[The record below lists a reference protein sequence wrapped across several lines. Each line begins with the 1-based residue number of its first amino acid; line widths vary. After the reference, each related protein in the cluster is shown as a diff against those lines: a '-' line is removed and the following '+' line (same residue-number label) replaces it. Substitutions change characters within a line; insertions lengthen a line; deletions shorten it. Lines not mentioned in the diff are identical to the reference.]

1 MVFLHALSD
10 ESGGALHGKRL
21 RVLNSENRCVDTHVC
36 VGSYGGPVSQGEHTT
51 EGHYSSRRCSGDI
64 HITSSC
70 CDMEEEVGVNSAT
83 ESTLHS
89 NSKSDDTIASSN
101 TGVASYAN
109 KSHAVHA
116 QNAFVSGW
124 MYMNEQGQMCGPYI
138 QQQLFEGLSTG
149 FLPDELPV
157 YPVLN
162 GLLMSPVPLKYFKQF
177 PDHIATGFVYLST
190 NPCTTMLPN
199 SLTSS
204 TKGSHIH
211 EQEGF
216 LGYSNFS
223 FQVQPQISIGHGS
236 SVSQAVTNSGI
247 ATPAAS
253 FLELDSEGPCWLL
266 EDDGGRKHGPHRL
279 SELYAWHFHGYLQGS
294 SMVYHI
300 HNKLKCSLLS
310 IINAWKAEGRGGDD
324 SSNAQVDKSNSA
336 LSFTSEICE
345 TFSLQ
350 LHGGVMKSV
359 RRVVLDEIISN
370 IIAETANM
378 KKMQRNLRLES
389 SNQAK
394 GTHLFDVE
402 KPEIVNQ
409 NVCSVEPNCRVG
421 ISGNISEQKC
431 TEVPGQSPAR
441 DCELRAFGITSDRSG
456 IAEVPAHSPRMA
468 KSIGGIENFNA
479 SCSVV
484 RGMLFKYCMEVAWNG
499 IFYDTIADYATAWR
513 RQKIWFSQPKLAF
526 PGSEGESLS
535 ESPALE
541 RDADCPP
548 GFESVN
554 LDTDGWAFPVLSH
567 LRGESSSEHRSF
579 VETFDCIRESVERE
593 LHAYAKDFLVEYA
606 GYYIEEEVSKLV
618 RLSGN
623 DTFHEENVETSFQL
637 HHESGSAD
645 LSTDSRSDN
654 VLMTAESSQTPV
666 EAVTSFPETSMD
678 SVSRILG
685 CIFTELCTELGNVII
700 SQETD
705 EPPPPGLDGS
715 IKTSF
720 PSGLCKF
727 RPVQSKECMPLRAEY
742 TSMAMCRQKLYD
754 EVLGEWKLFF
764 HGSLQQFVISWHNSK
779 NRRFDKEKSS
789 NVLRECAK
797 DKSAV
802 ITTEDGS
809 KSIHHPG
816 SCKMQSLSGQYT
828 YFRKKKQVK
837 KKVSLSS
844 QSATISGTGLMNLQ
858 AEKLREEEFS
868 KETAYAKTT
877 AVVPK
882 KRRLTKGQTES
893 SACSR
898 SLQVTLKRG
907 SPSKSTPEKTSRL
920 KKVKASDT
928 FKEGKA
934 SEVAIKPKKTEVVNQ
949 LQELED
955 RANININGSRTKRVA
970 SANCSKKM
978 QKLEKVSSKIKKK
991 QVIDHY
997 LLHPEEVS
1005 VPNGVSKKAQRRRD
1019 VLQKSK
1025 SSKSKTC
1032 KPCPISDG
1040 CARSSINGWEW
1051 HKWSM
1056 KASPAEKARSRG
1068 VQHILSK
1075 KTGSQISTFQ
1085 WSNSKGIS
1093 ARTNR
1098 VKMRN
1103 LLAAAEGADLLKA
1116 SQLKAR
1122 KKRLSFQRS
1131 RIHDWGLI
1139 AQEPIEAE
1147 DFVIEYVGEL
1157 IRPRV
1162 SDIRERHYEKMGIG
1176 SSYLFR
1182 LDDGYVVDATKRGGI
1197 ARFINHSCEPN
1208 CYTKIISVDGQ
1219 KRIFIYAK
1227 RHIDAGEE
1235 LTYNYKF
1242 PLEEKKIPCNCGS
1255 RRCRGSLN

>member
-1 MVFLHALSD
+1 MVSSHAFD
-10 ESGGALHGKRL
+10 ESGSSLSQRKRL
-21 RVLNSENRCVDTHVC
+21 RALNSEHRYVDSQVYI
-36 VGSYGGPVSQGEHTT
+36 GSYGGPVSQGEHTS
-51 EGHYSSRRCSGDI
+51 EGHYSFRGCSSYI
-64 HITSSC
+64 HSSSSC
-70 CDMEEEVGVNSAT
+70 CDMEEEIGANSAT
-83 ESTLHS
+83 ESTFQS
-89 NSKSDDTIASSN
+89 NSKNDDTLASRS
-101 TGVASYAN
+101 TGVASYMN

-149 FLPDELPV
+149 FLPDELLV
-157 YPVLN
+157 YPMLN
-162 GLLMSPVPLKYFKQF
+162 GSLISPVPLKYFKQF
-177 PDHIATGFVYLST
+177 PEHIATGFVYLSA

-199 SLTSS
+199 SLTSP
-204 TKGSHIH
+204 TKGSLVD

-216 LGYSNFS
+216 FGYSNLS
-223 FQVQPQISIGHGS
+223 FQVQTQISIDHGS
-236 SVSQAVTNSGI
+236 SVSQAVANSGI

-300 HNKLKCSLLS
+300 NDKFKCSLLS
-310 IINAWKAEGRGGDD
+310 IINAWKAEGRGGDNL
-324 SSNAQVDKSNSA
+324 SNAQVDKSNSA
-336 LSFTSEICE
+336 PSFISDISE

-350 LHGGVMKSV
+350 LHGVVMKSA

-370 IIAETANM
+370 IIADIANM
-378 KKMQRNLRLES
+378 KKVQGNLKLES

-394 GTHLFDVE
+394 GAHLLDDE
-402 KPEIVNQ
+402 KPEIV
-409 NVCSVEPNCRVG
+409 SVELNCG
-421 ISGNISEQKC
+421 LGGSGNISDQKC
-431 TEVPGQSPAR
+431 TEIPAQSPAP
-441 DCELRAFGITSDRSG
+441 DCELGAFGNISDRSCS
-456 IAEVPAHSPRMA
+456 AEVPAYSPRMA
-468 KSIGGIENFNA
+468 KSVGGIENFYA

-484 RGMLFKYCMEVAWNG
+484 CGMLFKYCMEVAWNG

-513 RQKIWFSQPKLAF
+513 HQNIWYSQPRLAL
-526 PGSEGESLS
+526 PGSEGEELMTVNQSLS
-535 ESPALE
+535 ELEALE

-554 LDTDGWAFPVLSH
+554 IVTVGRA
-567 LRGESSSEHRSF
+567 ESSSEHRSC
-579 VETFDCIRESVERE
+579 VEAINCIQESVERQ
-593 LHAYAKDFLVEYA
+593 LHASAKDSLVEFA
-606 GYYIEEEVSKLV
+606 GYVIEEEISKLV
-618 RLSGN
+618 RLSES
-623 DTFHEENVETSFQL
+623 DTFHEENVETSFQWHL
-637 HHESGSAD
+637 ESGSSD
-645 LSTDSRSDN
+645 LPMDSRSGN
-654 VLMTAESSQTPV
+654 VLMTAECSQTPL
-666 EAVTSFPETSMD
+666 EAVKSFPETSMD
-678 SVSRILG
+678 NVSRILG
-685 CIFTELCTELGNVII
+685 RIFTELCTELGNVVV
-700 SQETD
+700 SQETE

-715 IKTSF
+715 IKTPF
-720 PSGLCKF
+720 PSVLCKV
-727 RPVQSKECMPLRAEY
+727 RPVQSKECMPPSTEY

-754 EVLGEWKLFF
+754 EVLGECKVFL
-764 HGSLQQFVISWHNSK
+764 HGSLQEFVISWHDSK
-779 NRRFDKEKSS
+779 NHRFDKDTSS
-789 NVLRECAK
+789 NACRECAK
-797 DKSAV
+797 DESAA
-802 ITTEDGS
+802 ICTLEDGS
-809 KSIHHPG
+809 KSIQNPG
-816 SCKMQSLSGQYT
+816 SCKMQSFSGQHT
-828 YFRKKKQVK
+828 YFRKKLQIRK
-837 KKVSLSS
+837 KFSLSS
-844 QSATISGTGLMNLQ
+844 QSATISRTGLMNLQ
-858 AEKLREEEFS
+858 AEKFREEDSS
-868 KETAYAKTT
+868 KDTVPAKTT
-877 AVVPK
+877 AAVPK
-882 KRRLTKGQTES
+882 KRRLTKGQTEP

-898 SLQVTLKRG
+898 SFQATLKRG
-907 SPSKSTPEKTSRL
+907 LPSKSTPEKTSRL
-920 KKVKASDT
+920 KKFKASET
-928 FKEGKA
+928 FKECEA
-934 SEVAIKPKKTEVVNQ
+934 SEVAIKPKKTEVINQ
-949 LQELED
+949 LQEFED
-955 RANININGSRTKRVA
+955 RANINGNGFRTKRA
-970 SANCSKKM
+970 TSANCSKKM

-991 QVIDHY
+991 QAIDCYMPHS
-997 LLHPEEVS
+997 EEVL
-1005 VPNGVSKKAQRRRD
+1005 VPNGVPKKAQRRQD
-1019 VLQKSK
+1019 VSQKSK

-1056 KASPAEKARSRG
+1056 KACPAEKARSRG
-1068 VQHILSK
+1068 VQHIQSK
-1075 KTGSQISTFQ
+1075 KTGSQVNTFQ

-1103 LLAAAEGADLLKA
+1103 LLAAVEGADLLKA

-1157 IRPRV
+1157 IRPQV

-1227 RHIDAGEE
+1227 RHIAAGEE

>member
-1 MVFLHALSD
+1 MVSLRGLSD
-10 ESGGALHGKRL
+10 GESGGFSLPHRKRL
-21 RVLNSENRCVDTHVC
+21 RVLNSERGYVDSHVC
-36 VGSYGGPVSQGEHTT
+36 MGGYGGPVSPGEHAT
-51 EGHYSSRRCSGDI
+51 EGRHLFRGCSSSI
-64 HITSSC
+64 HGTSSC
-70 CDMEEEVGVNSAT
+70 CDMEEEIGANSAT
-83 ESTLHS
+83 ESTLQS
-89 NSKSDDTIASSN
+89 NSKSDETLASCN
-101 TGVASYAN
+101 TGVASYTN
-109 KSHAVHA
+109 KSHVVHA

-149 FLPDELPV
+149 FLPEELPV

-162 GLLMSPVPLKYFKQF
+162 GSLISPVPLKYFKQF
-177 PDHIATGFVYLST
+177 PVHIATGFVYLST

-199 SLTSS
+199 SVTSS
-204 TKGSHIH
+204 TKGSLIH

-216 LGYSNFS
+216 SGYGNLS
-223 FQVQPQISIGHGS
+223 FQVQSQISIGHGS
-236 SVSQAVTNSGI
+236 SSSQVVANSGI

-253 FLELDSEGPCWLL
+253 FLEMDREAPCWLL
-266 EDDGGRKHGPHRL
+266 EDDGGRKHGPHCL
-279 SELYAWHFHGYLQGS
+279 SELYAWYFHGYLQGS

-300 HNKLKCSLLS
+300 NNKFKCSLLS
-310 IINAWKAEGRGGDD
+310 IIDAWKAEGHGGDN
-324 SSNAQVDKSNSA
+324 SSNVQVDESNSA
-336 LSFTSEICE
+336 LSFASDISGA
-345 TFSLQ
+345 FSLQ

-359 RRVVLDEIISN
+359 RRVLLDEIISN
-370 IIAETANM
+370 IIADTANM
-378 KKMQRNLRLES
+378 KKMQRNLKLES

-394 GTHLFDVE
+394 GTNLLDVE
-402 KPEIVNQ
+402 EPEIVNQ
-409 NVCSVEPNCRVG
+409 SICSMEPVCGLGVC
-421 ISGNISEQKC
+421 GNISHRKC
-431 TEVPGQSPAR
+431 TEDPAQSPAR
-441 DCELRAFGITSDRSG
+441 DCELHAFGIISDRSC
-456 IAEVPAHSPRMA
+456 IAEVPAHSPRVY
-468 KSIGGIENFNA
+468 KSVGGIENFNA

-484 RGMLFKYCMEVAWNG
+484 CGMLFKYCMEVAWNG

-513 RQKIWFSQPKLAF
+513 RQKLWFGQPRLTF
-526 PGSEGESLS
+526 PSSEGEELMTVNSLS
-535 ESPALE
+535 ESPAME

-554 LDTDGWAFPVLSH
+554 IDTDGGAFLVLSA
-567 LRGESSSEHRSF
+567 LRGESSSEHRSS
-579 VETFDCIRESVERE
+579 VESINCIRERVERE
-593 LHAYAKDFLVEYA
+593 LHVDAKNSLVEYA
-606 GYYIEEEVSKLV
+606 RYFIEEEVSKLV
-618 RLSGN
+618 RLSEN
-623 DTFHEENVETSFQL
+623 DPFYEENFETLSQL
-637 HHESGSAD
+637 HHESSSSD
-645 LSTDSRSDN
+645 LPTDSRSDN

-678 SVSRILG
+678 NVSRILG
-685 CIFTELCTELGNVII
+685 CIFTELCTGLGNVIVG
-700 SQETD
+700 QETD

-715 IKTSF
+715 IKSSF
-720 PSGLCKF
+720 PSGLRKF
-727 RPVQSKECMPLRAEY
+727 QPVQSKECMPPRAEY

-754 EVLGEWKLFF
+754 EVLGEWKLLFR
-764 HGSLQQFVISWHNSK
+764 GSLQQFVISWHDSK
-779 NRRFDKEKSS
+779 KRRFDKEKSS
-789 NVLRECAK
+789 NVHRERAK
-797 DKSAV
+797 DESAV
-802 ITTEDGS
+802 VKSEDGS
-809 KSIHHPG
+809 KSLQH
-816 SCKMQSLSGQYT
+816 GQYT
-828 YFRKKKQVK
+828 YSRKKNQVRK
-837 KKVSLSS
+837 RVSLSS
-844 QSATISGTGLMNLQ
+844 QSVTISGAGSMNLR

-868 KETAYAKTT
+868 KDTAHVKTT

-893 SACSR
+893 SVCSR
-898 SLQVTLKRG
+898 SFQATLKRG
-907 SPSKSTPEKTSRL
+907 LPSKSTPEKTSRF
-920 KKVKASDT
+920 KKVKASVT
-928 FKEGKA
+928 FKEGEA
-934 SEVAIKPKKTEVVNQ
+934 SECAIKPKKTEVVNQ
-949 LQELED
+949 PQELED
-955 RANININGSRTKRVA
+955 RADKNINGLRTKRVA
-970 SANCSKKM
+970 SANYKKNM
-978 QKLEKVSSKIKKK
+978 QKVVKVSSKIKKK
-991 QVIDHY
+991 QVIDHC
-997 LLHPEEVS
+997 LPHPEEVL
-1005 VPNGVSKKAQRRRD
+1005 VPNGVSKKAQRRQD
-1019 VLQKSK
+1019 GSQKSK

-1068 VQHILSK
+1068 VRHIHSK
-1075 KTGSQISTFQ
+1075 KTGSQINTFQ
-1085 WSNSKGIS
+1085 WSNGKGIS

-1157 IRPRV
+1157 IRPQV

-1227 RHIDAGEE
+1227 RHIAAGEE